1 MTAPRG
7 NDFDGYK
14 PTFPANRR
22 LPQMRGNLLEPWRL
36 LHPSCSSAAIRKS
49 TIARDWLL
57 EVVSRF
63 WRQFVALHLRLRFF
77 FHFFLNAAISALTS
91 AYVRFQRTR
100 FNGLGNRSIIAF
112 GWRSPFLTPLG
123 VFAICAATIIVASAV
138 IWLACF
144 IVERSKV
151 L

>member
-1 MTAPRG
+1 MSYARAFRKQLTSRV
-7 NDFDGYK
+7 NV
-14 PTFPANRR
+14 
-22 LPQMRGNLLEPWRL
+22 LLEFV
-36 LHPSCSSAAIRKS
+36 CG
-49 TIARDWLL
+49 ARVVASDIYPKFP

-123 VFAICAATIIVASAV
+123 VFAICAATIIVASA
-138 IWLACF
+138 
-144 IVERSKV
+144 
-151 L
+151 